1 MSNKRE
7 QNIFKFLD
15 ITYGSCI
22 LFENDTCYTIDGVCI
37 YWKKNKLVGFTGE
50 VHLDLCRWFGDGR
63 YHSVMQKWFYKKY
76 NLGS

>member
-1 MSNKRE
+1 VSNRKE
-7 QNIFKFLD
+7 ELILKFLEL
-15 ITYGSCI
+15 TYGDCK
-22 LFENDTCYTIDGVCI
+22 LFENDISYSIGGVCI
-37 YWKKNKLVGFTGE
+37 YWKKNKLVGFTGQ